1 MTITQSGAPQCS
13 ALRDAACRRCWKLP
27 THNVSCRFSSFSAR
41 FYDALDERIMWLAAQ
56 LDRHALDAADQC
68 WVEIQSANLRLRAPL
83 AATASVLWIIERAN
97 SCSESM
103 RCRAMSGEGLRK
115 FTFEHAPASISMR

>member
-27 THNVSCRFSSFSAR
+27 THNVSCRFSSFSTR
-41 FYDALDERIMWLAAQ
+41 FYDALDEQIMWLAAQ

-68 WVEIQSANLRLRAPL
+68 WVEIQA
-83 AATASVLWIIERAN
+83 
-97 SCSESM
+97 
-103 RCRAMSGEGLRK
+103 RK
-115 FTFEHAPASISMR
+115 FALARPPRGHSFRSLDHRTGELMQRKYALSCHER